1 MAQGCKFLRV
11 YTHFGGME
19 SRRFK
24 LDVWTTDALLNWVVR
39 QLINSSLFKPLKK
52 NTYLTCGLFY

>member
-11 YTHFGGME
+11 YKHFAGME

-24 LDVWTTDALLNWVVR
+24 LDVYSLDHSCFAELGATTFD
-39 QLINSSLFKPLKK
+39 QLATL
-52 NTYLTCGLFY
+52 